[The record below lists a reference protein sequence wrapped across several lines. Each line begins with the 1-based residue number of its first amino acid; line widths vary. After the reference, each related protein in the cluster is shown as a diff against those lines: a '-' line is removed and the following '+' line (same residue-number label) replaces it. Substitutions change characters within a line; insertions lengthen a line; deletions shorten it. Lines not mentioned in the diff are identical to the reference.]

1 MLRKSLLIIFCLTLF
16 NFTAL
21 ISAEKSY
28 HSSLKKKADAGD
40 AISQNDLGHMYL
52 DGYKDYNIPQNIN
65 KAIYY
70 LNKAA
75 EQEQVNAMTTVGW
88 TYFTGDYGA
97 PKDYVE
103 AINWS
108 QKASDM
114 GCAIATYNLGL
125 FYYGGHAGVE
135 QDLKT
140 AKKYWL
146 LSISQSLDF
155 KNICVLEANGLLKEI
170 NAYNKKPSKEMIKLR
185 DFFIALIGSEKT

>member
-1 MLRKSLLIIFCLTLF
+1 MLRKNLLIIFCLTLF

-28 HSSLKKKADAGD
+28 HSALKKKADAGD
-40 AISQNDLGHMYL
+40 AISQNNLGLHYL
-52 DGYKDYNIPQNIN
+52 DGYKDYEIPQDIN

-70 LNKAA
+70 LSKAA
-75 EQEQVNAMTTVGW
+75 AQEQVNAMTTVGW
-88 TYFTGDYGA
+88 IYFNGDYGA
-97 PKDYVE
+97 PKDYEE

-114 GCAIATYNLGL
+114 GCSIATYNLGL
-125 FYYGGHAGVE
+125 FYYGGHAGVK
-135 QDLKT
+135 QDLKI

-155 KNICVLEANGLLKEI
+155 KNICVLDAKELLKEI
-170 NAYNKKPSKEMIKLR
+170 NDYNKKPSKEMIKLR
-185 DFFIALIGSEKT
+185 DFFIALIDSEKT

>member
-1 MLRKSLLIIFCLTLF
+1 MLKKSLLIIFCLTLF
-16 NFTAL
+16 NYTAL

-28 HSSLKKKADAGD
+28 HSSLKKKADSGD

-52 DGYKDYNIPQNIN
+52 DGYKDYNIPQDIS

-75 EQEQVNAMTTVGW
+75 AQEQVNAMTTVGW
-88 TYFTGDYGA
+88 IYFNGDYGA
-97 PKDYVE
+97 PKDYEE
-103 AINWS
+103 AISWS

-114 GCAIATYNLGL
+114 GCSIATYNLGL
-125 FYYGGHAGVE
+125 FYYGGHAGVK
-135 QDLKT
+135 QDLIT

-155 KNICVLEANGLLKEI
+155 KNICVLDAKELLKEI
-170 NAYNKKPSKEMIKLR
+170 NDYNKKPSKEMIKLR
-185 DFFIALIGSEKT
+185 DFFIALIDSEKT

>member
-125 FYYGGHAGVE
+125 FYYGGHAGVA

-185 DFFIALIGSEKT
+185 DFFIDLISSEKT

>member
-1 MLRKSLLIIFCLTLF
+1 MLRKNLLIIFCLTLF

-125 FYYGGHAGVE
+125 FYYGGHAGVA

-185 DFFIALIGSEKT
+185 DFFIDLISSEKT

>member
-1 MLRKSLLIIFCLTLF
+1 MLRKNLLIIFCLILF

-28 HSSLKKKADAGD
+28 HSALKKKADAGD
-40 AISQNDLGHMYL
+40 AISQNNLGHLYL
-52 DGYKDYNIPQNIN
+52 DGYKDYEIPQDIN

-70 LNKAA
+70 LSKAA
-75 EQEQVNAMTTVGW
+75 AQEQVNAMTTVGW
-88 TYFTGDYGA
+88 IYFNGDYGA
-97 PKDYVE
+97 PKDYEE

-114 GCAIATYNLGL
+114 GCSIATYNLGL
-125 FYYGGHAGVE
+125 FYYGGHAGVK
-135 QDLKT
+135 QDLKI

-155 KNICVLEANGLLKEI
+155 KNICVLDAKELLKEI
-170 NAYNKKPSKEMIKLR
+170 NDYNKKPSKEMIKLR
-185 DFFIALIGSEKT
+185 DFFIGLIDSEKT

>member
-16 NFTAL
+16 NFTTL

-52 DGYKDYNIPQNIN
+52 DGYKDYNIPQDIS

-75 EQEQVNAMTTVGW
+75 AQEQVNAMTTVGW

-97 PKDYVE
+97 PKDYEE
-103 AINWS
+103 AISWS

-114 GCAIATYNLGL
+114 GCSIATYNLGL

-155 KNICVLEANGLLKEI
+155 KNICVLDAKALLQEI
-170 NAYNKKPSKEMIKLR
+170 NDYNKKPSKEMIKLR
-185 DFFIALIGSEKT
+185 DFFIALIDSKKA